1 MDYINNFGK
10 ENWQLILLRTKSK
23 FLNYD
28 IKIKSMFKFLK
39 NFMNNKKSTFTNDLD
54 SVHRILKTDFKKN
67 PDPQEDEI
75 IFGCGCFWGA
85 EKCFW
90 KLPGVV
96 TTSVG
101 YAGGDKSNP
110 TYYEVCS
117 GLTGH
122 AEVVRVIWN
131 KSEIDISDLL
141 KMFWE
146 CHDPTQKNRQGN
158 DIGTQYRSAIYYKNE
173 KNKKIILASKEQYQ
187 KELNKKNLGLIETE
201 IKIIDNYFFAE
212 KNHQQYLASAGSRQY
227 CSASPTKVKLG
238 NFIGSNYKLE
248 DNIWENFN
256 WDVDKCVLRSD
267 NNPIKNKI

>member
-1 MDYINNFGK
+1 
-10 ENWQLILLRTKSK
+10 
-23 FLNYD
+23 
-28 IKIKSMFKFLK
+28 MFEFLK
-39 NFMNNKKSTFTNDLD
+39 KIMNYEKLTLTNNEN
-54 SVHRILKTDFKKN
+54 SIHRILKSDIRK
-67 PDPQEDEI
+67 DPNSQEDEI

-101 YAGGDKSNP
+101 YAGGSKSNP

-122 AEVVRVIWN
+122 SEVVRVIWD
-131 KSEIDISDLL
+131 KSKIDISDLL

-146 CHDPTQKNRQGN
+146 CHDPTQKDRQGN

-173 KNKKIILASKEQYQ
+173 NNKKIILASKEQYQ
-187 KELNKKNLGLIETE
+187 KELNKKNLGFIETE
-201 IKIIDNYFFAE
+201 IKKINNYYYAE
-212 KNHQQYLASAGSRQY
+212 QYHQQYLASEGSRQY

-238 NFIGSNYKLE
+238 VFTGSNFKLK
-248 DNIWENFN
+248 DYVWENFN
-256 WDVDKCVLRSD
+256 WDVEKCVLRSD
-267 NNPIKNKI
+267 NKPIKE

>member
-1 MDYINNFGK
+1 MY
-10 ENWQLILLRTKSK
+10 
-23 FLNYD
+23 
-28 IKIKSMFKFLK
+28 KFLK
-39 NFMNNKKSTFTNDLD
+39 NFMNNEKSNSTKENNTL
-54 SVHRILKTDFKKN
+54 HRILNTDIKKKPN
-67 PDPQEDEI
+67 LYEDEI

-90 KLPGVV
+90 KLPGVI

-101 YAGGDKSNP
+101 YAGGDKINP

-122 AEVVRVIWN
+122 SEVVRVVWD
-131 KSEIDISDLL
+131 KSIIDISDLL

-146 CHDPTQKNRQGN
+146 CHNPTQKNRQGN
-158 DIGTQYRSAIYYKNE
+158 DMGTQYRSSIYYKSE
-173 KNKKIILASKEQYQ
+173 NKKNIILASKEQYQ
-187 KELNKKNLGLIETE
+187 KNLNKNNLGLIETE
-201 IKIIDNYFFAE
+201 IKFIDTYYFAE
-212 KNHQQYLASAGSRQY
+212 DYHQQYLASEGSRQY

-238 NFIGSNYKLE
+238 EFNGSNYKLK

-267 NNPIKNKI
+267 NNPIKNDI

>member
-1 MDYINNFGK
+1 
-10 ENWQLILLRTKSK
+10 
-23 FLNYD
+23 
-28 IKIKSMFKFLK
+28 MFKFLK
-39 NFMNNKKSTFTNDLD
+39 DFMNNQESTLTNNVN
-54 SVHRILKTDFKKN
+54 SVHRILKTDIKKE
-67 PDPQEDEI
+67 PTIQEDEI

-101 YAGGDKSNP
+101 YAGGENSNP

-122 AEVVRVIWN
+122 SEVVRVIWD

-146 CHDPTQKNRQGN
+146 CHDPTQNNRQGN
-158 DIGTQYRSAIYYKNE
+158 DIGTQYRSSIFYKNE
-173 KNKKIILASKEQYQ
+173 KNIETIIASKEQYQ
-187 KELNKKNLGLIETE
+187 KELSKNNFGLIQTE
-201 IKIIDNYFFAE
+201 VKMIDTYFFAE
-212 KNHQQYLASAGSRQY
+212 HYHQQYLASAGNRQY

-238 NFIGSNYKLE
+238 NFVGSNYKLK
-248 DNIWENFN
+248 DHIWENFN
-256 WDVDKCVLRSD
+256 WEVDKCVLRSD
-267 NNPIKNKI
+267 NNPIKN